1 MEETELLKF
10 QIREP
15 GLKTI
20 PASKHR
26 RVPKVC
32 AMQFGDDDKKDFRA
46 GDMGRKKHVFFGGS
60 STVFWMIRRSVSM
73 TCAGHQLDTRPCF
86 LGEVMSHGTKPT

>member
-1 MEETELLKF
+1 MAETELLKF
-10 QIREP
+10 QIREA

-46 GDMGRKKHVFFGGS
+46 GDMGRKKWRFS
-60 STVFWMIRRSVSM
+60 
-73 TCAGHQLDTRPCF
+73 
-86 LGEVMSHGTKPT
+86 EGTALCRG